1 MWIDVTVVT
10 PRRPLRRRLRAFM
23 PHLPLALVAIG
34 TIFPFYVMVMLSMRG
49 GQQISLPDAL
59 VPVGLSF
66 DAYEAMLNN
75 PDLGRWMLNTLIYSV
90 VSVVLV
96 LLISTTAAY
105 VFAKKQFPGRAVL
118 FWLIMSTMMVPY
130 HLTLIPQ
137 FLMISK
143 MGGVDTLWGLIAP
156 TLVNMFALFLMRQFI
171 AGVPDE
177 LFEAARMDGAGEW
190 RIFFRILLPQLKPVM
205 ATLSV
210 FVFLWHWN
218 DFLWPLVVTRT
229 PDNYLV
235 TVGLLSMF
243 AKDASMAQTMA
254 GAVITFVPIVIVYL
268 ILQKYFERGTMT
280 SGMK

>member
-1 MWIDVTVVT
+1 MTTVTS
-10 PRRPLRRRLRAFM
+10 RRPLRRRLRAFA
-23 PHLPLALVAIG
+23 PHLPLALVAVG

-66 DAYEAMLNN
+66 DAYKVMLSN
-75 PDLGRWMLNTLIYSV
+75 PDLGRWMLNTLLYSV
-90 VSVVLV
+90 ISVVLV

-105 VFAKKQFPGRAVL
+105 IFAKKQFPGRTVL

-143 MGGVDTLWGLIAP
+143 MNGVDTLWGLIAP

-229 PDNYLV
+229 PENYV
-235 TVGLLSMF
+235 ITVGLLSMF

-280 SGMK
+280 SGLK

>member
-1 MWIDVTVVT
+1 MTVVT
-10 PRRPLRRRLRAFM
+10 PRRPLRRRLRAFA
-23 PHLPLALVAIG
+23 PHLPLALVAVG

-49 GQQISLPDAL
+49 GQQITLPGAL
-59 VPVGLSF
+59 VPAGLSF
-66 DAYEAMLNN
+66 DAYEAMLGN
-75 PDLGRWMLNTLIYSV
+75 PDLGRWMLNTLLYSV
-90 VSVVLV
+90 ISVVLV

-105 VFAKKQFPGRAVL
+105 VFAKKRFPGRTVL

-143 MGGVDTLWGLIAP
+143 MNGVDTLWGLIAP

-229 PDNYLV
+229 PGNYV
-235 TVGLLSMF
+235 ITVGLLSMF